1 MPTEEDF
8 ANWVKDP
15 MWPHPTMLGP
25 EIKAIYAW
33 FSARMK
39 PVTPGSKVLEE
50 SLSEVIQKSS
60 EIKEQFLKTFLA
72 CHVDA
77 STTVETLKAIF
88 DNWALAE
95 QRDGTVIK
103 WFMVPKPEMKP
114 VIREPEWA
122 STAHDLSPPS
132 LARPVTIAPLSDEE
146 ILKLANVA
154 YAKTRTHG
162 SQIIDESSFNFDSF
176 YRGYRAAEARIL
188 KGEL

>member
-1 MPTEEDF
+1 MTTPKWTMPTEEDF

-39 PVTPGSKVLEE
+39 PVTPSSKVLEE

-103 WFMVPKPEMKP
+103 WFMVPRSEMK
-114 VIREPEWA
+114 
-122 STAHDLSPPS
+122 
-132 LARPVTIAPLSDEE
+132 PVTIAPLDEE
-146 ILKLANVA
+146 ELKKL
-154 YAKTRTHG
+154 
-162 SQIIDESSFNFDSF
+162 SFETVTYVD
-176 YRGYRAAEARIL
+176 RKVWELGWRAAEARIL